1 MFSLLLLYLIS
12 AEDSDTDK
20 IQLNVTFD
28 GTRAILNWTGFH
40 QTQNVYYTVYSS
52 IDNGINWLPVSSF
65 DYNTTQEVKVL
76 NVYPVGSSGIT
87 IPRVTFYFKDGST
100 LTTERSA
107 SLKVWMEGGYYD
119 YEGHFPFDAYG
130 LNPYTKEQIIKV
142 TPKTTAEFEKI
153 MLDEMRNYDVIVFGT
168 WDANGREYLSD
179 EAVERVKEYINLGYG
194 VLIGHDVIGSEFG
207 NEVGLGRIADMFGIK
222 LGTRQCQWLPK
233 MF

>member
-130 LNPYTKEQIIKV
+130 LNPYTKEQIIK
-142 TPKTTAEFEKI
+142 
-153 MLDEMRNYDVIVFGT
+153 
-168 WDANGREYLSD
+168 EYL
-179 EAVERVKEYINLGYG
+179 NLG
-194 VLIGHDVIGSEFG
+194 
-207 NEVGLGRIADMFGIK
+207 MK
-222 LGTRQCQWLPK
+222 
-233 MF
+233 